1 MGGQEMAGKGG
12 RGARSRSELRGLHL
26 KGCDVQFIRKLRR
39 APVTRK
45 KLDRLSPA
53 GTQKMLRHDV
63 EHIVGKHVYGNLYGC
78 DAEALA
84 DEQLIVRVVR
94 EAVKVAKATLME
106 VKSWKVE
113 GVKGGV
119 SVLAL
124 ITESHIAVHT
134 WPEYKYAA
142 VDVFTCGDHSDPKAA
157 FEHIVKALKPKWVVQ
172 HYADRSSLMTSSWE
186 PSEGSYE
193 ERAGV

>member
-1 MGGQEMAGKGG
+1 MQ
-12 RGARSRSELRGLHL
+12 L
-26 KGCDVQFIRKLRR
+26 KGSDVQFIRKLRG
-39 APVTRK
+39 ALMTRK
-45 KLDRLSPA
+45 KLDRIGPA
-53 GTQKMLRHDV
+53 GTQKMLRHNM
-63 EHIVGKHVYGNLYGC
+63 EYIVGKHVYGNLYGC

-94 EAVKVAKATLME
+94 ESVRVAKATLMG

-124 ITESHIAVHT
+124 ISESHIAVHT

-142 VDVFTCGDHSDPKAA
+142 VDVFTCGDHSDPEAA
-157 FEHIVKALKPKWVVQ
+157 FEHIVKALKPRWVVQ
-172 HYADRSSLMTSSWE
+172 HYADRSSLTTSSWE

>member
-1 MGGQEMAGKGG
+1 M
-12 RGARSRSELRGLHL
+12 
-26 KGCDVQFIRKLRR
+26 
-39 APVTRK
+39 
-45 KLDRLSPA
+45 
-53 GTQKMLRHDV
+53 
-63 EHIVGKHVYGNLYGC
+63 
-78 DAEALA
+78 
-84 DEQLIVRVVR
+84 
-94 EAVKVAKATLME
+94 VAKATLME

-157 FEHIVKALKPKWVVQ
+157 FEHIAKALKPKWVDQ
-172 HYADRSSLMTSSWE
+172 HYADRSSLTTSSWE
-186 PSEGSYE
+186 PSEVSYE
-193 ERAGV
+193 EGAGV